1 MGFYFRKSVNVGPF
15 RVNLSKSGIGYSV
28 GGAGFRTGKSA
39 TGRKY
44 TSFGIPGTGM
54 GYRKT
59 GAKAGCLPLVM
70 LGVGVACGA
79 AGLTTWLARL
89 V

>member
-28 GGAGFRTGKSA
+28 GGQGFRTGRSA
-39 TGRKY
+39 RGRRY

-54 GYRKT
+54 GYRTSSKSGCAVLLAGGLLLV
-59 GAKAGCLPLVM
+59 GAGSI
-70 LGVGVACGA
+70 A
-79 AGLTTWLARL
+79 AARL
-89 V
+89 LMT